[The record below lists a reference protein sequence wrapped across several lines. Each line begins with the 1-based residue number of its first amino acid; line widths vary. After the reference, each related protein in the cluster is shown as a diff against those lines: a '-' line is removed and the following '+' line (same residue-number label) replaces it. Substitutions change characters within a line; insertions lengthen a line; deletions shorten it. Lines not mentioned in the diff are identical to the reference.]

1 MIKTMEERTL
11 YGGLANAA
19 FDTCYHK
26 VCDTLENVNR
36 EVLEQNAQVND
47 TRSSTHTP
55 QMFSSQAAATI
66 LETVAT
72 DPNLREHLNNKL
84 PSELLTLD
92 AEHTERPKR
101 FAKRHHLGYLE

>member
-1 MIKTMEERTL
+1 
-11 YGGLANAA
+11 
-19 FDTCYHK
+19 
-26 VCDTLENVNR
+26 
-36 EVLEQNAQVND
+36 
-47 TRSSTHTP
+47 
-55 QMFSSQAAATI
+55 MFSSQAAATI